1 MKPRNADVQKKI
13 QADTPIFQAARRSD
27 VVMQIRSQMVE
38 RGLKNIDLAERLGV
52 SEANVSRWLRG
63 NQNLSLDTLYLL
75 ADALEEPLIVTI
87 GLKRAQVA
95 SDMTD
100 YCAKDEEEFV
110 AAKAEIEAAA
120 SPGGDGTGESR
131 SNVVYFREYAS
142 LRTRIQR
149 PQNGGFMAAR
159 SEFGIADFDD
169 RMVN

>member
-27 VVMQIRSQMVE
+27 VVMQIRSQMIQ

-87 GLKRAQVA
+87 GLKQAQIANDTTDHCA
-95 SDMTD
+95 SD
-100 YCAKDEEEFV
+100 DEDFV
-110 AAKAEIEAAA
+110 AVEAELKVADRL
-120 SPGGDGTGESR
+120 SDGNGGSR
-131 SNVVYFREYAS
+131 SNVVYIREYAS
-142 LRTRIQR
+142 LRTRIQGC
-149 PQNGGFMAAR
+149 QNGGFVAAR

>member
-13 QADTPIFQAARRSD
+13 QAETPIFQAARRSD

-75 ADALEEPLIVTI
+75 ADALEESLIVAI

-95 SDMTD
+95 NDTGNN
-100 YCAKDEEEFV
+100 CAKDEGEFPTADV
-110 AAKAEIEAAA
+110 ELAAEA
-120 SPGGDGTGESR
+120 PLGDSDDEAR
-131 SNVVYFREYAS
+131 SNIVYIREYAS
-142 LRTRIQR
+142 LRTRVQCTR
-149 PQNGGFMAAR
+149 NGGFVAAR

>member
-13 QADTPIFQAARRSD
+13 EADTPIFQAARRSD

-38 RGLKNIDLAERLGV
+38 SGLKNIDLAERLGV

-75 ADALEEPLIVTI
+75 ADALEEPLIVAI

-95 SDMTD
+95 SDVTD

-110 AAKAEIEAAA
+110 AAKVELEAEALL
-120 SPGGDGTGESR
+120 GDSNDGSR

-149 PQNGGFMAAR
+149 SQNGGFMAAR